1 MESLYTSVIF
11 WILAITGIIITGIS
25 KSGFAGGAG
34 VVAVPILALVMPV
47 PQAAALILPLLIV
60 MDIKAVHL
68 YWRHLNVKV
77 LMDIIPAALFGI
89 LIGSLLLT
97 NSSGL
102 ILQITLG
109 VISILF
115 ACWQSLTPYFGRMRG
130 AGIFWGS
137 ISGITSTLIHAGGPP
152 INIYLISKGLP
163 KLTWLATS
171 AIFFGVM
178 NIVKVIPYSFTG
190 QWSID
195 LLWLSLILVPIAY
208 FGIWLGHLIQHH
220 VSEAYFMKICRGLL
234 FISGTIL
241 LGKTFIT
248 L

>member
-77 LMDIIPAALFGI
+77 LMEIIPAALFGI

-130 AGIFWGS
+130 AGI
-137 ISGITSTLIHAGGPP
+137 L
-152 INIYLISKGLP
+152 
-163 KLTWLATS
+163 
-171 AIFFGVM
+171 
-178 NIVKVIPYSFTG
+178 
-190 QWSID
+190 
-195 LLWLSLILVPIAY
+195 
-208 FGIWLGHLIQHH
+208 
-220 VSEAYFMKICRGLL
+220 
-234 FISGTIL
+234 
-241 LGKTFIT
+241 
-248 L
+248 

>member
-1 MESLYTSVIF
+1 MDALYSSVLF
-11 WILAITGIIITGIS
+11 WILAIIGVIITGIS

-47 PQAAALILPLLIV
+47 PQAAALMLPLLII
-60 MDIKAVHL
+60 MDMKAVHL
-68 YWRHLNVKV
+68 YWRHLDVKV
-77 LMDIIPAALFGI
+77 LVSIIPAALVGI

-109 VISILF
+109 IISILF
-115 ACWQSLTPYFGRMRG
+115 ACWQSLTPYLGRMRG
-130 AGIFWGS
+130 AGILWGS
-137 ISGITSTLIHAGGPP
+137 ISGVTSTLIHAGGPP
-152 INIYLISKGLP
+152 INIYLVAKGLP

-178 NIVKVIPYSFTG
+178 NIVKIIPYSLTG

-195 LLWLSLILVPIAY
+195 IFWLSLLLVPAAY
-208 FGIWLGHLIQHH
+208 FGIWLGHLIQHRF
-220 VSEAYFMKICRGLL
+220 SDAYFMKICRGLL
-234 FISGTIL
+234 FISGTML
-241 LGKTFIT
+241 LGKAFIAS
-248 L
+248 